1 MPGIVMEDAGDSGS
15 RRWTSPHSLHDNNG
29 EPNSVRAT
37 ESNGALAGSER
48 ASRYLNGSSKEPG
61 LPHRHVNMTND
72 HPQKMARAE
81 ASAQEMRQ
89 PPPELPHITQGFFP
103 YGQLVNRAVQ
113 QCWNDLSDLI
123 TELAEIQVST
133 QQQTPQLALTNGKTS
148 GNQST
153 ENVQKKLRLLEFAQ
167 AKRAEFIKLLVLSQ
181 WSRQAADVSKLIDI
195 QGFIRTRHMAYNAA
209 IQRVADMKR
218 DLVRAQVA
226 NPDLETALEVLS
238 TGRVSSMPDL
248 GYKPPKPLT
257 ARRLLR
263 TLRKINRII
272 STRLLLHDSVPAS
285 FHTYQVH
292 DGRVT
297 FFVPGEF
304 EIDLSI
310 AEEDPHSQFYFID
323 IRFLFSPSSP
333 IPKGRFFNE
342 LDMRIN
348 NILRTEGLAGC
359 FDFVHNL
366 VLSNKIN
373 ILFRQAVELS
383 RGQWSDSLR
392 VELIHRT
399 LVVQYWVNKPG
410 SKSWLEIGIRSGRQ
424 KTSAGQ
430 RAPRVPHLGL
440 RWIRE
445 NKEVDSADISFDT
458 ETLSMESILRSA
470 IALHISHWLRSAYA
484 RFSAEALFATRSLS
498 LRAQLSTIE
507 PGDCHLNV
515 QLTRSRYLCAS
526 VEPVSGNICLRTTP
540 TPLSL
545 LEKDRNVD
553 HDLVTR
559 ISRLRCIA
567 AMEEIEA
574 NAKMLGWEIVDHRK
588 LKVDIR
594 RLFPSNILR
603 ASFFRHRLWQP
614 GWIVAATTSL
624 SGDDWWVLHLK
635 PRPSPSSNLP
645 PYSSASSEGFLIQ
658 STRVVTGNLVTARKR
673 LTYSFF
679 ANLEHSLAGI
689 ISMHANASWLADL
702 RSLHSFPAVQKLQL
716 GRNLEVPHLSI
727 RFDISKLPE
736 ALRIHPPA
744 GIRKKSYV
752 KETICLSYHG
762 FDPRAEAVIVVAY
775 GRFHTPLRNL
785 GLRTWK
791 LDDSVI
797 LQRKGSGFAIRFLVT
812 AGQPVIAELCERV
825 QRLEIVLSVFESLR
839 RNKVKIRSLSLSR
852 LSFVYE
858 PEQDLGANIVIQLSG
873 PDSLADLD
881 PSALRL
887 ETTSLF
893 RLRLDISF
901 AESNPHSRIR
911 QSLAAIL
918 NQDDSYAG
926 IDSVIRLL
934 TFTLPLLRALDR
946 LVTQSCNPSLTVQV
960 SARGAKTYQFR
971 YSGLRFR
978 FLLTAGYR
986 RDGMIWVLKD
996 VSSSRE
1002 KREEEEVIVGKLQE
1016 RIYDAKR
1023 DGWQGLGNG
1032 AVADADK
1039 VGNLITE
1046 LDSCFAD
1053 VAPAA
1058 SSRNGKD
1065 GEAGQTETKG
1075 PGGSTSVDASGRAA
1089 GTNANTSQAPDKP
1102 ADPDVIMID

>member
-1 MPGIVMEDAGDSGS
+1 MSVFTLFAAHTWIHA
-15 RRWTSPHSLHDNNG
+15 
-29 EPNSVRAT
+29 NSFV
-37 ESNGALAGSER
+37 
-48 ASRYLNGSSKEPG
+48 
-61 LPHRHVNMTND
+61 
-72 HPQKMARAE
+72 
-81 ASAQEMRQ
+81 
-89 PPPELPHITQGFFP
+89 FF
-103 YGQLVNRAVQ
+103 Q
-113 QCWNDLSDLI
+113 
-123 TELAEIQVST
+123 
-133 QQQTPQLALTNGKTS
+133 
-148 GNQST
+148 
-153 ENVQKKLRLLEFAQ
+153 
-167 AKRAEFIKLLVLSQ
+167 
-181 WSRQAADVSKLIDI
+181 
-195 QGFIRTRHMAYNAA
+195 
-209 IQRVADMKR
+209 
-218 DLVRAQVA
+218 
-226 NPDLETALEVLS
+226 
-238 TGRVSSMPDL
+238 L

-257 ARRLLR
+257 AKGLLR

-272 STRLLLHDSVPAS
+272 STRLILHDSVPAP
-285 FHTYQVH
+285 FHNYRVH

-297 FFVPGEF
+297 FIVPKEF

-342 LDMRIN
+342 LDLRIN

-373 ILFRQAVELS
+373 IFFRQAVDLI
-383 RGQWSDSLR
+383 RGQWSDALR
-392 VELIHRT
+392 VELLRRT
-399 LVVQYWVNKPG
+399 LVVQYWANKPG
-410 SKSWLEIGIRSGRQ
+410 PKSWLEIGIRSGRQ
-424 KTSAGQ
+424 KTSAGE
-430 RAPRVPHLGL
+430 RAPRVSHLGL

-445 NKEVDSADISFDT
+445 NKEVDSTDISFDT
-458 ETLSMESILRSA
+458 ENLSIESILRSA
-470 IALHISHWLRSAYA
+470 IALHTSHWLRSAYA
-484 RFSAEALFATRSLS
+484 RFSVEPLFATRSLS
-498 LRAQLSTIE
+498 LRAQTSTIE
-507 PGDCHLNV
+507 PGDCYLNV

-545 LEKDRNVD
+545 LDKDRNAD
-553 HDLVTR
+553 DLVAR

-594 RLFPSNILR
+594 RLFPPNILR

-624 SGDDWWVLHLK
+624 SGDDWWVLQLK
-635 PRPSPSSNLP
+635 PRPSPNPNLQHLH
-645 PYSSASSEGFLIQ
+645 SSASSEGFLIQ
-658 STRVVTGNLVTARKR
+658 STRVVVGNLVTAHQQ
-673 LTYSFF
+673 LSYSFF

-689 ISMHANASWLADL
+689 IAMHANASWLADL
-702 RSLHSFPAVQKLQL
+702 RSLHSFPTAQNLQL

-727 RFDISKLPE
+727 RFDTSKLPE
-736 ALRIHPPA
+736 ALRMHPPA

-752 KETICLSYHG
+752 KETISLSYHG
-762 FDPRAEAVIVVAY
+762 FDPRAKAVIVVAY
-775 GRFHTPLRNL
+775 GRFHAPLRNL
-785 GLRTWK
+785 GLRTLK

-797 LQRKGSGFAIRFLVT
+797 LQRRGSGFAIRFLVA
-812 AGQPVIAELCERV
+812 AGQSIIAELCERV

-839 RNKVKIRSLSLSR
+839 RNKVKIRTLSLSR
-852 LSFVYE
+852 LSFVYA
-858 PEQDLGANIVIQLSG
+858 PEQDLSASIVVRLSG
-873 PDSLADLD
+873 PDSLADLE
-881 PSALRL
+881 PAALRS

-918 NQDDSYAG
+918 NQDSYAG

-946 LVTQSCNPSLTVQV
+946 LVTQPSCNPSLTVQV
-960 SARGAKTYQFR
+960 TARGAKTYQFR

-996 VSSSRE
+996 IGSSRE
-1002 KREEEEVIVGKLQE
+1002 KREGEEVVASKLQE
-1016 RIYDAKR
+1016 RIYDSKG

-1053 VAPAA
+1053 VATMA
-1058 SSRNGKD
+1058 SSGDGKD
-1065 GEAGQTETKG
+1065 ADAGQMSAETKG
-1075 PGGSTSVDASGRAA
+1075 PGGSTSVDAPGRAA

-1102 ADPDVIMID
+1102 AGPDVIMID